1 MFKHGGAGLYIF
13 FSILSSIEISED
25 AKINHITLQFSTNI
39 FGNIWEKKNIFVSK
53 IIWLK
58 TISWLLEIYHPS
70 KRWMVG
76 RTVCMVHSLTLHL
89 YCPCYCCH
97 SVLWYYVVFLSGSK
111 SEQFFLMVC
120 LYMYCRWR
128 SSCQEGRIRIPL
140 TG

>member
-39 FGNIWEKKNIFVSK
+39 FGNIWGKKNFVSK

-70 KRWMVG
+70 KR
-76 RTVCMVHSLTLHL
+76 
-89 YCPCYCCH
+89 
-97 SVLWYYVVFLSGSK
+97 
-111 SEQFFLMVC
+111 
-120 LYMYCRWR
+120 
-128 SSCQEGRIRIPL
+128 
-140 TG
+140 